1 MKRMAAWI
9 AAMASAAAA
18 QTVPAKWNKP
28 FPAHRVIG
36 NIYYVG
42 TSYLACFLITT
53 REGNILVNS
62 GLEQS
67 VPLIRAS
74 IETLGFRF
82 ADTKILLES
91 QAHVDHVAGHALVK
105 KLTGA
110 QVFAMAGDAE
120 VIAAGGAGDFQYEQQ
135 WRWTP
140 CRVDRILRDGETVV
154 LGDAVLTAHLTPGH
168 TKGCTTWSLKEFVDG
183 KSLRVVIV
191 GGARANPGFR
201 LVDNA
206 KYPQIAEDF
215 KRTFRVLRS
224 LDCDVF
230 LGAHG
235 WYYGMEAKFARMGQ
249 SSQNPFVDPGGYR
262 EFVAVSEQA
271 FLQELSIQQG
281 RAGVNSKKH
290 SDE

>member
-9 AAMASAAAA
+9 AAMASGAAA
-18 QTVPAKWNKP
+18 QTVPPKWNEP
-28 FPAHRVIG
+28 FPPHRVVG
-36 NIYYVG
+36 NVYYVG
-42 TSYLACFLITT
+42 TSFLACFLITT

-74 IETLGFRF
+74 IEKLGFRF
-82 ADTKILLES
+82 EDTKILLES
-91 QAHVDHVAGHALVK
+91 HAHIDHVAGHALVK

-135 WRWTP
+135 WHWAP
-140 CRVDRILRDGETVV
+140 CRVDRILQDGETVT
-154 LGDAVLTAHLTPGH
+154 LGDTVLTAHLTPGH
-168 TKGCTTWSLKEFVDG
+168 TRGCTAWSLNELENG

-191 GGARANPGFR
+191 GSARANPGYR
-201 LVDNA
+201 LVDNS

-215 KRTFRVLRS
+215 KRTFRVLQS

-235 WYYGMEAKFARMGQ
+235 WYYGMEAKFARIGR
-249 SSQNPFVDPGGYR
+249 SAENPFIDPGGYR
-262 EFVAVSEQA
+262 EFVAVSERA

-281 RAGVNSKKH
+281 RVGVDSKKH
-290 SDE
+290 SSE